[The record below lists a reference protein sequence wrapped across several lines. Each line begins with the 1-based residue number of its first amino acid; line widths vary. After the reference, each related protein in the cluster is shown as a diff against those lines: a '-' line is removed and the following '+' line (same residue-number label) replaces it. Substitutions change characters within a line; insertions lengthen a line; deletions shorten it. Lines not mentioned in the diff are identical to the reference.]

1 MNPEGPVFLADGS
14 LLVVEGTRGT
24 VTQIMRG
31 GRSTRIIATTGEP
44 NGLAVDG
51 HGVAWIADVR
61 PPALIRL
68 TMDGRF
74 DRVLTDYH
82 GEPFKCPNDL
92 CFGRDGKLYLTDS
105 GFFTDDLAP
114 GGVIPPDWKTL
125 KMDGRLYRIDPD
137 TLASEMLDDDLYL
150 ANGLG
155 FGPDGDLYVAETVGG
170 RIYRYALRNG
180 RPGKRQEFG
189 NLLIEQN
196 ADDLHGPDGFAFDVN
211 GKRRRRRHHSC
222 RGSGRSMPAAYR
234 SGHCGSSWRHRS
246 SGRQVAGGGRRISWT
261 DPRQSRRVPLS
272 FFASLF
278 DFWPLLKEFLAA
290 SGER

>member
-14 LLVVEGTRGT
+14 LLVVEETRGT

-92 CFGRDGKLYLTDS
+92 CFGRDGKLYLTGS

-125 KMDGRLYRIDPD
+125 KIDGKLYRIDLD

-211 GKRRRRRHHSC
+211 GKRRRPGRPLMASDRRSA
-222 RGSGRSMPAAYR
+222 GASGRMKLCANCAPE
-234 SGHCGSSWRHRS
+234 SGWNVKVGLCWSC
-246 SGRQVAGGGRRISWT
+246 A
-261 DPRQSRRVPLS
+261 DALPLRKVLG
-272 FFASLF
+272 FAVGN
-278 DFWPLLKEFLAA
+278 A
-290 SGER
+290 SKLPVTLRWS